1 MIHLKKSYCNN
12 NKKPKK
18 VGVIGLRHEV
28 NIGNNLIKYAIFI
41 KLSEFGFIPYIIGT
55 HLRKH
60 DITFLKKNTN
70 CIIINNSFSEIKK
83 KDYDILMV
91 NSDQTWR
98 KFDRNYYDYGFL
110 NFSKNWNIPKF
121 IYGASLGY
129 SNWPFSEKDDK
140 VFKELLKNFTGV
152 SVRENGS
159 ILLINKHL
167 GIKPLFVLDPTL
179 LINKNYYIELI
190 KSTKIG
196 NLLNI
201 NYIFVYIIKK
211 KKIYSNYIEN
221 ASRKLNYKIYKVKMR
236 EKNSIEKFIYGIVNS
251 RAVITDSYHGT
262 IFSIIFNK
270 PFISFIRN
278 AKERYNSLKYIFN
291 ISNRLFETN
300 QIPNFNLLYTPL
312 NLNYTLMNS
321 IKNNS
326 IDYLKKNLK
335 VVLL

>member
-1 MIHLKKSYCNN
+1 MKNVKLLWKKLKYILIILFVMILIFEIKKKNN

-179 LINKNYYIELI
+179 LINKNY
-190 KSTKIG
+190 
-196 NLLNI
+196 
-201 NYIFVYIIKK
+201 
-211 KKIYSNYIEN
+211 
-221 ASRKLNYKIYKVKMR
+221 
-236 EKNSIEKFIYGIVNS
+236 
-251 RAVITDSYHGT
+251 
-262 IFSIIFNK
+262 
-270 PFISFIRN
+270 
-278 AKERYNSLKYIFN
+278 
-291 ISNRLFETN
+291 
-300 QIPNFNLLYTPL
+300 
-312 NLNYTLMNS
+312 
-321 IKNNS
+321 
-326 IDYLKKNLK
+326 
-335 VVLL
+335 